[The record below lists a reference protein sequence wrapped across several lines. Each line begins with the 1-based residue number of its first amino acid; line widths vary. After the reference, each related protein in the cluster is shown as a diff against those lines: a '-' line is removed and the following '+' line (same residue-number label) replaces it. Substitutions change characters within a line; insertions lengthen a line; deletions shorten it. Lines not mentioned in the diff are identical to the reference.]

1 MEIPY
6 TGGKDE
12 GFGYE
17 ETPKVK
23 KKSKT
28 ESRRDSFQST
38 TIKKQD
44 NKDQINPDKKSRKG
58 SKSQMPADQAQLPF
72 IKYKTKLCR
81 HFTITNTCAL
91 GDACSFAHGPAE
103 LRKFD
108 DPIPKNFPGLDYV
121 GAVHSNYK
129 TQICRNFE
137 LNGMCSFGNLCCF
150 AHGAPELRQLTQP
163 MPAIPPEVLI
173 YGPPK
178 MRLAQKAV
186 EVLPSHQSQQPI
198 FFN

>member
-6 TGGKDE
+6 TGGKE
-12 GFGYE
+12 SPTGSE
-17 ETPKVK
+17 ETPKIK

-28 ESRRDSFQST
+28 ESRRDSMQSNQV
-38 TIKKQD
+38 IKKETRELGNQ
-44 NKDQINPDKKSRKG
+44 DKKGRKG
-58 SKSQMPADQAQLPF
+58 TKSQAPADQAQLPL

-81 HFTITNTCAL
+81 HWQLTNTCAL
-91 GDACSFAHGPAE
+91 GDACSFAHGNEE

-108 DPIPKNFPGLDYV
+108 DPVPKSFPGLEYV

-150 AHGAPELRQLTQP
+150 AHGKEELRALTQP

-178 MRLAQKAV
+178 MRLA
-186 EVLPSHQSQQPI
+186 
-198 FFN
+198 